1 MKFLMEK
8 LERFSPTFSPTL
20 FKAALV
26 AIIAAAF
33 VVPLAFV
40 ALPYIELFNDMAVQR
55 KGKPQSLHGRLF
67 HEARV
72 VERLP
77 VPGTVP
83 RGVSHYPLSGKDE
96 ETLKRAGERLTNPAA
111 RTLENLE
118 RGKYLYDTYCYPC
131 HGEVGLGDGPVVGPD
146 RYPAPPSQHTDEV
159 KNLPDGSIYHII
171 TMGKGKMPGYA
182 EQIQPGDRWLI
193 VNYIRVLHRALD
205 PKPEDLEP

>member
-1 MKFLMEK
+1 MKFIIDK
-8 LERFSPTFSPTL
+8 LAAFSPAFSPTL

-67 HEARV
+67 NEALI

-83 RGVSHYPLSGKDE
+83 RGVSPYPLRGKDE
-96 ETLKRAGERLTNPAA
+96 ETLKLAGAQLTNPTG
-111 RTLENLE
+111 RTRENLE
-118 RGKYLYDTYCYPC
+118 RGRYLYDIYCYPC
-131 HGEVGLGDGPVVGPD
+131 HGEVGLGNGPVVGPD

-159 KNLPDGSIYHII
+159 KNMPDGSLFHII
-171 TMGKGKMPGYA
+171 TAGEEKMPSYA
-182 EQIQPGDRWLI
+182 EQIRPRDRWLI
-193 VNYIRVLHRALD
+193 VNYVRVLHRALD